1 MKLYFI
7 AGAIVWLL
15 MLALSVYVYP
25 QMPDTMIS
33 HWGLA
38 GQADGHA
45 GKFMALFLV
54 PLISGVMLVI
64 LTAVPSIDPLHAN
77 IKKFS
82 SHYGRFIVLM
92 MGFFLYIHA
101 ITILLNMGYA
111 FSINQALSP
120 AFGALFYYCGILIS
134 NAKRNWFIG
143 IRTPWTMS
151 SDSVWNKTHKLGG
164 KLFRVA
170 GVVSLA
176 GIVVYDYAIIFM
188 LVPVIAFSVLL
199 VAYSYVEYRKEKK

>member
-7 AGAIVWLL
+7 AGAVVWLI

-25 QMPDTMIS
+25 QMPDTMVS
-33 HWGLA
+33 HWGPA

-54 PLISGVMLVI
+54 PLISGAMLLI
-64 LTAVPSIDPLHAN
+64 LPAVPKMDPLKAN

-82 SHYGRFIVLM
+82 CHYGRFITLV
-92 MGFFLYIHA
+92 MGFFLYVHA

-134 NAKRNWFIG
+134 KSKRNWFIG

-151 SDSVWNKTHKLGG
+151 SDNVWRKTHKLGG
-164 KLFRVA
+164 KLFRAA

-176 GIVVYDYAIIFM
+176 GIVLYDYAIFFM
-188 LVPVIAFSVLL
+188 LVPVIAFSVML
-199 VAYSYVEYRKEKK
+199 VAYSYLEYKKGEK